1 MSELLK
7 RIFFAVPAAAFA
19 VWITWAG
26 GIWFYGALLIL
37 ATLIQFELQRIV
49 GQAGF
54 KPARFFHYIIGLWIL
69 LTPVLPFAFEIGI
82 GLFLLFA
89 AVQVLNTKER
99 HMQEFI
105 ATIFCAGYAS
115 FGLLFL
121 LIIRSMGTDQ
131 VGFALTI
138 GIFLMVWGNDVFANF
153 GGKRFG
159 KHMLAPSVS
168 PSKTWEG
175 FFFGF
180 LGAAVGIGLLWLLIP
195 FTLSFSWWVLVPAI
209 IVIGIFAPL
218 GDLAESKLKRAAN
231 VKDASSILPGHGGF
245 FDRFDGMILAAPA
258 FYLYLQCMQIFG
270 YVTF

>member
-1 MSELLK
+1 MSELVK
-7 RIFFAVPAAAFA
+7 RILFAVPAAAFA
-19 VWITWAG
+19 IWVTWTG
-26 GIWFYGALLIL
+26 GIWFYGALLVL

-54 KPARFFHYIIGLWIL
+54 KPARFFHYVIGLWIILSPL
-69 LTPVLPFAFEIGI
+69 LPYAFEIGI
-82 GLFLLFA
+82 ALFLLFA
-89 AVQVLNTKER
+89 AVQVLNTTEG

-121 LIIRSMGTDQ
+121 LMLRSMGEDET
-131 VGFALTI
+131 GFILTI
-138 GIFLMVWGNDVFANF
+138 ALFVMIWGNDVFAYF
-153 GGKRFG
+153 GGKTFG

-180 LGAAVGIGLLWLLIP
+180 LGSAVGITLVWLLIP
-195 FTLSFSWWVLVPAI
+195 VELSFNWGLVFPS
-209 IVIGIFAPL
+209 IVVISIFAPL

-245 FDRFDGMILAAPA
+245 FDRFDGVILAAPA
-258 FYLYLQCMQIFG
+258 FYLYLQCLEIFG
-270 YVTF
+270 YVSF